1 MRFLFITHSAA
12 PSGAEQRLLRLVRGL
27 APHAAVVTMEQ
38 GPLVEQ
44 LRAQGTPVDVLPLA
58 DAVRRVRRE
67 DGAIAALRALP
78 KLAGLLSPLAAMR
91 SRSEITVAF
100 SQKAFVAAALTQP
113 FVRRPL
119 VWSLNDIIS
128 GAHFSASMRK
138 VGVMLANRATRRVVV
153 NSRASAEA
161 FVAAGGD
168 PDLPRVIH
176 PGVDL
181 QKFRRSTVLQP
192 RPPRRLRVGSFG
204 RLAPWKGQDVL
215 LRAAAGVAD
224 VELWI
229 VGAAQFG
236 EDDYGARLGRL
247 AEKLGVADRV
257 RFFGHRGD
265 VPALMASC
273 DVVAHTSTA
282 PEPFG
287 QVIVEAMAAGKPI
300 VATAAGGVLEIIK
313 NEVNGLLVPP
323 GDVGALAAALGRLA
337 HDPALRARMAT
348 AGQEAAEPFSTL
360 AMVEAW
366 SACLRSLEPR
376 QAAYGLPYWPGRL
389 WGK

>member
-12 PSGAEQRLLRLVRGL
+12 PSGAEQRLSRLVRGL
-27 APHAAVVTMEQ
+27 APHAAVVTMEE

-44 LRAQGTPVDVLPLA
+44 LRRQGTPVDVLPLA
-58 DAVRRVRRE
+58 EAVRRVRRE
-67 DGAIAALRALP
+67 DGAAAAMGAVPQLAKLLP
-78 KLAGLLSPLAAMR
+78 PLAALR
-91 SRSEITVAF
+91 SRSEITIAF

-128 GAHFSASMRK
+128 GEHFSASMRK
-138 VGVMLANRATRRVVV
+138 IGVVLANRAVRRVVV

-161 FVAAGGD
+161 FVAAGGA

-181 QKFRRSTVLQP
+181 QAFRRAAVSQP
-192 RPPRRLRVGSFG
+192 RPPSRLRVGSFG

-215 LRAAAGVAD
+215 LHAAAQVAGL
-224 VELWI
+224 ELWI
-229 VGAAQFG
+229 VGASQFG
-236 EDDYGARLGRL
+236 EEEYGAGLERL

-257 RFFGHRGD
+257 RFFGHRDD
-265 VPALMASC
+265 VPALMAAC

-300 VATAAGGVLEIIK
+300 VATGAGGVLEIIEG
-313 NEVNGLLVPP
+313 EVNGLLVPP
-323 GDVGALAAALGRLA
+323 GNVGALAAALSRLA
-337 HDPALRARMAT
+337 RDPALGARLAM
-348 AGQEAAEPFSTL
+348 AGQDAAETFSTV

-366 SACLRSLEPR
+366 SACLRSLRPR
-376 QAAYGLPYWPGRL
+376 AAARGLPYGPGRL